1 MEIAK
6 QLTDEEIQ
14 QQELEISV
22 AYCDKIIAEGDDLER
37 DFFSMVKSSLL
48 SGESVFEEWNKSV
61 QASRRIK
68 L

>member
-48 SGESVFEEWNKSV
+48 SGESVFEEWNDSV
-61 QASRRIK
+61 KESRRVK